1 METALIMRHGEQLL
15 LNIVVPLAILIGASV
30 VPVLGEDRGID
41 EIFPMVLAVAAMGS
55 GFTGQA
61 IAVAFDRRYGALKRL
76 GASGVPRRA
85 IIVGKIAAIAI
96 VTLLQAILLAIAA
109 AAALGFSTGLAPYLL
124 SAVVL
129 LLSAASFTAFGLL
142 LGGTLA
148 AEKVLGLGNFFW
160 LVLLGVVGWVLYSQ
174 GLSSNGAW
182 TIVPSVAVASGLTE
196 SLRGTIPI
204 TELAVILAWGLG
216 AAGLASK
223 KFRFS

>member
-109 AAALGFSTGLAPYLL
+109 AALGFSTDVAAYFL

-142 LGGTLA
+142 LGGTLP

-223 KFRFS
+223 KFSFS